1 MIPMHSN
8 RRHGSRL
15 PRPNQEGMAMCVR
28 GALRPAKRESEQAR
42 TEQDKSCNGY
52 CEKTEG
58 GDLITHAK
66 S

>member
-1 MIPMHSN
+1 MIPMHSPF
-8 RRHGSRL
+8 RHEAAYPGQSGGHGDVR
-15 PRPNQEGMAMCVR
+15 PRCAHS
-28 GALRPAKRESEQAR
+28 AKRECEEAR
-42 TEQDKSCNGY
+42 TEQNKSCNGY